1 MATSVSLREQI
12 LARLAVVIKLQG
24 IDGASVLRNS
34 DILDDVILPAVV
46 LHDGDEEALAAD
58 AMAPGS
64 TGGIMVMNPQITL
77 LFGSTPEQIG
87 TDGNAWLAKLQKAIL
102 LDSTGTSSLSTLCR
116 GVPRGG
122 PRYVRSA
129 LAIHEGD
136 NLKGE
141 ITAQFSI
148 TYPFNPRSL

>member
-24 IDGASVLRNS
+24 IDSASVLRNS
-34 DILDDVILPAVV
+34 ELLDDVVLPAVV
-46 LHDGDEEALAAD
+46 LHDGDEEMLNVD
-58 AMAPGS
+58 LMAPGA
-64 TGGIMVMNPQITL
+64 TGGVMVMNPQIVL
-77 LFGSTPEQIG
+77 LFGSTPEQLG
-87 TDGNAWLAKLQKAIL
+87 TDGNAWLAKLQKAVL
-102 LDSTGTSSLSTLCR
+102 FDTTLSTSIGVLCR

-122 PRYVRSA
+122 ARYIGSA
-129 LAIHEGD
+129 LTFHEGD

-141 ITAQFSI
+141 ITARFSI